1 MLIEIK
7 NIFILTFIFGGALIL
22 YGSYSGLYL
31 ITIIVSASIML
42 IYFFISLYLNTKN
55 RQISIEQLGDSNYYL
70 GFLFTLASIL
80 FSILSMVLNT
90 YNIDDIL
97 YNFGLSLITTLIG
110 LFFRIYLTNFI
121 PTNDSNGEIINKS
134 VYDKVR
140 MMDEMLLENIQKN
153 KEVADMIDTRISII
167 IGSTE
172 TSLNKFKKLL
182 DKDFQNS
189 INTFR
194 TSIQNITDDM
204 VVANQKQ
211 GKLLRIGYK
220 KINRKSEQYELI
232 LDNLTKKI
240 STLDDKIDNKIDNKV
255 N

>member
-22 YGSYSGLYL
+22 YGSYNGLYL
-31 ITIIVSASIML
+31 ITIIVSVLVML
-42 IYFFISLYLNTKN
+42 IYFFISLYLNNKN

-80 FSILSMVLNT
+80 FSLLSLVSNI

-121 PTNDSNGEIINKS
+121 PTNDSNIEIINKS
-134 VYDKVR
+134 VYDKIH
-140 MMDEMLLENIQKN
+140 MMDEVLLENIQKN
-153 KEVADMIDTRISII
+153 KEFADMIDTRISII
-167 IGSTE
+167 VGSTE

-182 DKDFQNS
+182 DGDFQNG

-204 VVANQKQ
+204 VVTNQKQ

-220 KINRKSEQYELI
+220 KINKKSKQYELI

-240 STLDDKIDNKIDNKV
+240 STFDNKIRN
-255 N
+255 NIN